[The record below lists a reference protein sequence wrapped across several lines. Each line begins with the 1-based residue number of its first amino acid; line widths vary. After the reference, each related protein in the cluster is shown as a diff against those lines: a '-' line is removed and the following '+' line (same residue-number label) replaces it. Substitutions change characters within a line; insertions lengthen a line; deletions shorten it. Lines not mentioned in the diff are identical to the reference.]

1 MFTCGEN
8 TQKKVE
14 WKRQTNGFSRSTRV
28 EGVSCQLRE
37 DTALATTTFSIMIHK
52 YWKEIMAIPVSS
64 SCSTNSQPGR
74 RDTYQSRNQQKLLGE
89 EP

>member
-1 MFTCGEN
+1 MFTYGEN

-14 WKRQTNGFSRSTRV
+14 LKRQANGFSSSKRV

-37 DTALATTTFSIMIHK
+37 DTALATTTFFIMIHN
-52 YWKEIMAIPVSS
+52 YWKEIMAIPFSFFG
-64 SCSTNSQPGR
+64 STNSQPGQ
-74 RDTYQSRNQQKLLGE
+74 RDIYQSRNQQKLLGE